1 MPERLTRQERVQQ
14 RPEFERA
21 YEQGDRLRGRFM
33 TLFVAPNGSTW
44 CRLGV
49 AATRKLGPAVV
60 RNRAKRLA
68 RELFRRQKPQAGLD
82 VVVVPRREMLDAS
95 FASLEADYSN
105 ILARRERE
113 HPHPGSTH
121 RRSANRRRAGGI

>member
-68 RELFRRQKPQAGLD
+68 RELFRRQKPPAGLD